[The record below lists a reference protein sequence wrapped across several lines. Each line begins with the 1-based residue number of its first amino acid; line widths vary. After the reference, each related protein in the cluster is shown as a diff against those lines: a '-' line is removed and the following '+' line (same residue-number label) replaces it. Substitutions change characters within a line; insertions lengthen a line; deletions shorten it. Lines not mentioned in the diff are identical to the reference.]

1 MESDQIAVIEIAI
14 VLIAVLAWYFF
25 GPRKTTTATMAGD
38 VQEVRITVKGG
49 YSPDQIQVRQGV
61 PVRPRHARGIVGE
74 A

>member
-25 GPRKTTTATMAGD
+25 GPKRTATATMTGD
-38 VQEVRITVKGG
+38 VQEIRITVKCG
-49 YSPDQIQVRQGV
+49 YSPNQIQVRQGV
-61 PVRPRHARGIVGE
+61 PVPPGHAREIVGE